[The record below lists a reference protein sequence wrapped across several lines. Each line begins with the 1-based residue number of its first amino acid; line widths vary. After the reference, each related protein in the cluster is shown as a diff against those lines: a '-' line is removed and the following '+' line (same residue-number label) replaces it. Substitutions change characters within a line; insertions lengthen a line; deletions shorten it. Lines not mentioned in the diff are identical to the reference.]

1 MTMRERLDQRILGAV
16 QFIDVVSKLPV
27 SLPLR
32 VSGARVQQNR
42 SGLYVIVA
50 PLTGTPAAAA
60 FEDYLETFP
69 APPTVANTPLTL
81 RVEDFGGQY
90 LAREFTFPAPLQVA
104 NENQANYLFKPV
116 AINLFPSPA
125 APVQMN
131 WAAVRV
137 HVHRTNS
144 TTPIAGALVRVT
156 RNGQNTPVGVGLSDA
171 RGEALVAIAGLPL
184 VEAAEDDGP
193 VLTSEYAA
201 SVEARVNPAALI
213 PNPDTMAATI
223 GLPSATA
230 NVTISPKREVGVD
243 LAITLP

>member
-16 QFIDVVSKLPV
+16 QFVDVVTKLPV
-27 SLPLR
+27 STPLR
-32 VSGARVQQNR
+32 VSGARVQRNT

-50 PLTGTPAAAA
+50 PQPNTPAATA
-60 FEDYLETFP
+60 FKTYVETFP
-69 APPTVANTPLTL
+69 EPPNVANTGLTL
-81 RVEDFGGQY
+81 SVEDFSGQY
-90 LAREFTFPAPLQVA
+90 LAREFTFPAPLQDD
-104 NENQANYLFKPV
+104 NENQPNYLFKPV
-116 AINLFPSPA
+116 AVNLFPSPA

-156 RNGQNTPVGVGLSDA
+156 RDGQNTPVGVGLSDA

-201 SVEARVNPAALI
+201 SVEARVNPAATI
-213 PNPDTMAATI
+213 PNPDTMAANN

-230 NVTISPKREVGVD
+230 NVTISPKREVAVD
-243 LAITLP
+243 LSITLP